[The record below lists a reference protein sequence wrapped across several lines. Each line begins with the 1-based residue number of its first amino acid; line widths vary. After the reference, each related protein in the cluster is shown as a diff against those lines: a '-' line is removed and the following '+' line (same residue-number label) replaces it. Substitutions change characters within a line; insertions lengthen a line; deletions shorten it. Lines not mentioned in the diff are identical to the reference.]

1 MESRPIKTGTGRKI
15 KKIIL
20 WLSLTCAYTGA
31 VVIVSIRPLPEVA
44 PYMML
49 DKALH
54 FGAYLVMGLLL
65 LRSLRLTT
73 GSASPAVF
81 FGAFLA
87 SFFIGATL
95 ELWQGTIPQRSAT
108 LGDGIANGAG
118 AAVGVITYKLLEVR
132 YAFR

>member
-1 MESRPIKTGTGRKI
+1 MQTKARPIKTGTGKQI
-15 KKIIL
+15 KKIIF

-44 PYMML
+44 HHM

-65 LRSLRLTT
+65 LRSLRLITD
-73 GSASPAVF
+73 SASPAVF

-108 LGDGIANGAG
+108 IGDGIANGVG
-118 AAVGVITYKLLEVR
+118 SAVGVVTYKLLEVR
-132 YAFR
+132 HALR